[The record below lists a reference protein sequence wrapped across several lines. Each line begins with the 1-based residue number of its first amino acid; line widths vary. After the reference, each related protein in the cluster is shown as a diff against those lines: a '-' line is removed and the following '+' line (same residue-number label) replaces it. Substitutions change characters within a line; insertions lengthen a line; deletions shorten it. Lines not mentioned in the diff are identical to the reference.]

1 MLLIIALAIVT
12 IALFGVGLGAIHF
25 LLYVAAIVALI
36 WVILL
41 FAGGISRPGARRR

>member
-1 MLLIIALAIVT
+1 MLLLIALAIIAV
-12 IALFGVGLGAIHF
+12 ALFGAGLGLIHF

-41 FAGGISRPGARRR
+41 FAGGITRPGARRW